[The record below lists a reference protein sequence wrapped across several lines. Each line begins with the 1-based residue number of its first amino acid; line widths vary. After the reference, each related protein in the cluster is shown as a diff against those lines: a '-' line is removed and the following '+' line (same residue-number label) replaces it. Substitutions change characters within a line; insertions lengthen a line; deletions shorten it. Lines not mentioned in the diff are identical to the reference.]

1 MTEQQILFKLTALS
15 AGSEHCSYEIT
26 EKMRKWDV
34 DDETQVRIMAY
45 LTRERYV
52 DDERYCRFFVR
63 DKIRFNKWGRR
74 KVEQAL
80 YQKHIPTDISR
91 PILDEVPDDE
101 YLAVLKPLLKSK
113 ACTVKAKSEYEK
125 NMKLIKYAMSRGFTF
140 DIIKQCLSGDMDEIE
155 EC

>member
-1 MTEQQILFKLTALS
+1 MTEQQILFKLTALC
-15 AGSEHCSYEIT
+15 AGSEHYSYEIT

-34 DDETQVRIMAY
+34 DDETQVRVMAY

-113 ACTVKAKSEYEK
+113 ARTVKAKSEYEK

>member
-1 MTEQQILFKLTALS
+1 MTEQQILFKLTALC
-15 AGSEHCSYEIT
+15 AGSEHCSYEMT

-34 DDETQVRIMAY
+34 DDETQARVMAY

-80 YQKHIPTDISR
+80 MVKRIPSEVYK
-91 PILDEVPDDE
+91 PVLDEVDGEDFTAI
-101 YLAVLKPLLKSK
+101 LRPLLNSK
-113 ACTVKAKSEYEK
+113 RKTLKAATTYELNTK
-125 NMKLIKYAMSRGFTF
+125 LMKFALSRGFDMETIRKCLTDVDELF
-140 DIIKQCLSGDMDEIE
+140 DD
-155 EC
+155 

>member
-1 MTEQQILFKLTALS
+1 MTEQQILFKLTALC
-15 AGSEHCSYEIT
+15 ADSEHCSYEMT

-34 DDETQVRIMAY
+34 DDETQVRVMAY

-113 ACTVKAKSEYEK
+113 ARTVKAKSEYEK
-125 NMKLIKYAMSRGFTF
+125 NMKLIKYAMNRGFTF

>member
-1 MTEQQILFKLTALS
+1 MPS
-15 AGSEHCSYEIT
+15 ANCSYEMT

-34 DDETQVRIMAY
+34 DDETQARVMAY

-113 ACTVKAKSEYEK
+113 ARTVKAKSEYEK

>member
-1 MTEQQILFKLTALS
+1 
-15 AGSEHCSYEIT
+15 
-26 EKMRKWDV
+26 
-34 DDETQVRIMAY
+34 MAY

-113 ACTVKAKSEYEK
+113 ARTVKAKSEYEK

>member
-1 MTEQQILFKLTALS
+1 MTEQQILFKLTALC

-34 DDETQVRIMAY
+34 DDETQVRVMAY

-74 KVEQAL
+74 KVKQAL

-113 ACTVKAKSEYEK
+113 ARTVKAKSEYEK

>member
-1 MTEQQILFKLTALS
+1 MTEQQILFKLTALC
-15 AGSEHCSYEIT
+15 AFSEHCSYEMT

-34 DDETQVRIMAY
+34 DDETQARVMAY

-101 YLAVLKPLLKSK
+101 YLAVLKPL
-113 ACTVKAKSEYEK
+113 VKAKSEYEK

>member
-1 MTEQQILFKLTALS
+1 M
-15 AGSEHCSYEIT
+15 T

-34 DDETQVRIMAY
+34 DDETQARVMAY

-113 ACTVKAKSEYEK
+113 ARTVKAKSEYEK